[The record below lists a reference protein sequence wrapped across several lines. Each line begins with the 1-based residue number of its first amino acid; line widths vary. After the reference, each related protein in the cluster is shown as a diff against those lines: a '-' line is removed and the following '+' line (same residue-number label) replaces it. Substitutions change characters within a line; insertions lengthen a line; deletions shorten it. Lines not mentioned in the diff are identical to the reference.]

1 MSVPTT
7 GVLPRAAAMR
17 PTPWPARFI
26 GMGGLAFLAA
36 HAPLALAMR
45 SQATIST
52 LHVLLTLGIGLL
64 WAISG
69 RRGERVAYVGAYIVG
84 AEVLW
89 RMTSADIYWEFGKY
103 ATALIFLVYL
113 FRSRQVKPPPAIF
126 LYFALLLPSAALT
139 LANLDLADA
148 RTEISFNLSGPFA
161 LMVSVWFFSYLRLS
175 RNQLA
180 RVFMMLV
187 APVIGVESIA
197 LYSTATASPLVFGH
211 GATMV
216 TSGAFGPNQVSAIL
230 SLGAL
235 LALLLVL
242 NSSEALGFRS
252 AMFVVVIALAAQ
264 SALTFSRTGL
274 VLVGV
279 CGFLASL
286 YLVKKPR
293 GRLAVVLVWVLLFSI
308 TVFVLLP
315 RLEALTGGALGKRFR
330 DPSATGRDQ
339 LARADLQIW
348 QAHPIMGVGPGRAR
362 ALREAL
368 VRRGKAHTEFSRML
382 AEHGVLG
389 LLSLGMLVGTAVG
402 RLQAARGSETKAL
415 VVAVLS
421 WSLLFMLVSAM
432 RLVAPAFLFGLASA
446 TLLTDRRLKK
456 GFRGAEQ
463 PTVGL
468 AKANGTAS
476 FPLAVRRRR
485 LYR

>member
-1 MSVPTT
+1 MMVPTT
-7 GVLPRAAAMR
+7 GVLPRAAAKR
-17 PTPWPARFI
+17 PAPWPARFI

-36 HAPLALAMR
+36 HVPLALAMR
-45 SQATIST
+45 SQAKIST

-69 RRGERVAYVGAYIVG
+69 RRPERVAYVGAYIVG

-89 RMTSADIYWEFGKY
+89 RMTNADVYWEFGKY
-103 ATALIFLVYL
+103 ASALIFLVYL
-113 FRSRQVKPPPAIF
+113 FRTGRIKPPPAIL

-139 LANLDLADA
+139 LANLDLSDA
-148 RTEISFNLSGPFA
+148 RNEISFNLSGPFA
-161 LMVSVWFFSYLRLS
+161 LMVSVWFFSYVQLS

-187 APVIGVESIA
+187 APVIGVGSIA
-197 LYSTATASPLVFGH
+197 LYSTATASALVFGH
-211 GATMV
+211 GSNMT
-216 TSGAFGPNQVSAIL
+216 TSGGFGPNQVSAIL

-242 NSSEALGFRS
+242 NSSAALGFRS
-252 AMFVVVIALAAQ
+252 AMFGVVIALAAQ

-293 GRLAVVLVWVLLFSI
+293 GRLTVVLVWVLLLSI
-308 TVFVLLP
+308 AVFVLLP
-315 RLEALTGGALGKRFR
+315 RLEALTGGAFGERFGA
-330 DPSATGRDQ
+330 PSVTGRDQ

-348 QAHPIMGVGPGRAR
+348 QAHPILGVGPGQAR

-368 VRRGKAHTEFSRML
+368 VHRAKAHTEFSRML

-389 LLSLGMLVGTAVG
+389 LLSLGLLVGTAVS
-402 RLQAARGSETKAL
+402 RFRAARGSETKAL

-432 RLVAPAFLFGLASA
+432 RLVAPAFFFGLGSA
-446 TLLTDRRLKK
+446 TLLTEKRLKK
-456 GFRGAEQ
+456 RSPRPERPTAE
-463 PTVGL
+463 L
-468 AKANGTAS
+468 AKANE
-476 FPLAVRRRR
+476 PAVSPFAVPSRRV
-485 LYR
+485 YR